1 MSKTQITELFDA
13 ELQQLAADN
22 LLRRLPPLSAHS
34 ATSIS
39 VGGRLCLLLC
49 SNNYL
54 GIADHPKMREAAAEA
69 AKEDGCS
76 ASASR
81 LVSGNIDLY
90 AKLESALAE
99 FTGKEDALVFSS
111 GYAANAGII
120 QSVAGSGDVILSD
133 ELNHASI
140 VDGCR
145 LSKADKK
152 VFRHNDLQDLE
163 KHLKQCSAYRERLVV
178 VEGVHSLDGDVAPLA
193 EIVELARRYD
203 CALMVD
209 EAHAV
214 GVLGEHGCGACEFHG
229 VTDRVDIIMGTFG
242 KALGSYGAFIAVST
256 QLKQLLVNKARSLIY
271 TTALPPTVLA
281 ATLAALEVVRSE
293 PWRRRDVLEKAAYV
307 RDGLAQL
314 GFDVGTS
321 TMQIVPVIVG
331 DAARAVRLS
340 ELLLEKGVFVPAIRP
355 PSVPAGKSRLRVTVN
370 AEHTYEQLD
379 EALAAFTQAEK
390 FLSKTRRGGS
400 KTRRGEEGVRG

>member
-13 ELQQLAADN
+13 ELQELAANN

-39 VGGRLCLLLC
+39 VGERQCLLLC

-54 GIADHPKMREAAAEA
+54 GIADHPKMREAAVEA
-69 AKEDGCS
+69 AKENGCS

-81 LVSGNIDLY
+81 LVSGNLDLY
-90 AKLESALAE
+90 GKLESALAE
-99 FTGKEDALVFSS
+99 FIGKEDALVFSS
-111 GYAANAGII
+111 GYAANAGIL

-133 ELNHASI
+133 EFNHASI

-152 VFRHNDLQDLE
+152 LFRHNDLQDLE
-163 KHLKQCSAYRERLVV
+163 KHLKQCSAYRKRLIA
-178 VEGVHSLDGDVAPLA
+178 VEGVYSLDGDVPPLA
-193 EIVELARRYD
+193 EIVEVARRYD

-214 GVLGEHGCGACEFHG
+214 GVLGENGCGAGEFHG
-229 VTDRVDIIMGTFG
+229 VTHRVDIIMGTFG
-242 KALGSYGAFIAVST
+242 KALGSYGAFVAGST

-271 TTALPPTVLA
+271 TTALPPAVLA

-293 PWRRRDVLEKAAYV
+293 PWRRHDVLEKAAYL
-307 RDGLAQL
+307 RDGLSKL
-314 GFDVGTS
+314 GFNVGTS
-321 TMQIVPVIVG
+321 MTQIVPVIVG

-340 ELLLEKGVFVPAIRP
+340 ELLLEEGVFVQAIRP
-355 PSVPAGKSRLRVTVN
+355 PSVPPGKSRLRVTVN
-370 AEHTYEQLD
+370 AEHTYDQLD
-379 EALAAFTQAEK
+379 TALAAFTQAEK
-390 FLSKTRRGGS
+390 FLSKTRRGA
-400 KTRRGEEGVRG
+400 EG

>member
-13 ELQQLAADN
+13 ELQELAADN

-34 ATSIS
+34 ATGVS
-39 VGGRLCLLLC
+39 VGGQQCLLLC

-69 AKEDGCS
+69 AIEDGCS

-81 LVSGNIDLY
+81 LVSGNLDLY

-99 FTGKEDALVFSS
+99 FIGKEDVLVFSS
-111 GYAANAGII
+111 GYAANAGIL
-120 QSVAGSGDVILSD
+120 QSVAGSGDVILSA

-145 LSKADKK
+145 LSKADTK

-163 KHLKQCSAYRERLVV
+163 EHLKQCGAYRKRLIV
-178 VEGVHSLDGDVAPLA
+178 VEGVYSLDGDVAPLA
-193 EIVELARRYD
+193 EIVELAQRYD

-209 EAHAV
+209 EAHAI
-214 GVLGEHGCGACEFHG
+214 GVLGENGRGASEFHG
-229 VTDRVDIIMGTFG
+229 VIDRVDIIMGTFG
-242 KALGSYGAFIAVST
+242 KALGSYGAFVAGPT

-271 TTALPPTVLA
+271 TTALPPAVLA
-281 ATLAALEVVRSE
+281 TTLAALEVVRSE
-293 PWRRRDVLEKAAYV
+293 PWRRRDVLEKAAYL
-307 RDGLAQL
+307 RAGLSKL
-314 GFDVGTS
+314 GFDIGTS
-321 TMQIVPVIVG
+321 TTQIVPVIVG
-331 DAARAVRLS
+331 DAAQAGKFS
-340 ELLLEKGVFVPAIRP
+340 ELLLEEGVFVQAIRP
-355 PSVPAGKSRLRVTVN
+355 PSVPAGQSRLRVTVN

-379 EALAAFTQAEK
+379 TALAAFTQAGK
-390 FLSKTRRGGS
+390 FLSKTRRGGE
-400 KTRRGEEGVRG
+400 RVRG

>member
-39 VGGRLCLLLC
+39 VGGRQCLLLC

-54 GIADHPKMREAAAEA
+54 GIADHPKMREAAAA
-69 AKEDGCS
+69 AAIEDGCS

-81 LVSGNIDLY
+81 LVSGNLELY

-99 FTGKEDALVFSS
+99 FIGKEDALVFSS

-120 QSVAGSGDVILSD
+120 QSVAGTGDVILSD
-133 ELNHASI
+133 EFNHASI

-152 VFRHNDLQDLE
+152 VFRHKDLLDLE
-163 KHLKQCSAYRERLVV
+163 KHLKQCSAYRKRLIV
-178 VEGVHSLDGDVAPLA
+178 VEGVYSLDGDLAPLA
-193 EIVELARRYD
+193 EIVEVAQRYD

-214 GVLGEHGCGACEFHG
+214 GVLGEHGRGAGEFHG

-242 KALGSYGAFIAVST
+242 KALGSYGAFVAGST

-271 TTALPPTVLA
+271 TTALPPAVLA

-293 PWRRRDVLEKAAYV
+293 PARRRDVLEKAAYL
-307 RDGLAQL
+307 RDGLSNL

-321 TMQIVPVIVG
+321 TTQIVPVIVG
-331 DAARAVRLS
+331 DAARAVKFS
-340 ELLLEKGVFVPAIRP
+340 ELLLEEGVFVQAIRP

-379 EALAAFTQAEK
+379 EALAAFKQAGK
-390 FLSKTRRGGS
+390 FLSKTRRGG
-400 KTRRGEEGVRG
+400 EGVHG